1 MIYLRKIELPI
12 NEKYSAYPFH
22 LFGNRGFFNINFE
35 PITIFYGGNGSG
47 KSTLLNIIS
56 EKINSG
62 EKGKNSGKNVI
73 SRTSILNQSEYFKL
87 YLADCEYYL
96 NIPIPKNS
104 KFICSEDI
112 FRNILRVKGKNK
124 QRGDM
129 RVTNEKEYLKLKY
142 TNYSGFNGM
151 HEYEKLKN
159 TVDAKNL
166 SQTKYIKNRVKQD
179 DREYS
184 NGQTALKFFDEQLQE
199 GALYLLDE
207 PENSLSPKYQIE
219 LMKVILDLAKYFHC
233 QFIIATHSPFIL
245 SLEGA
250 LIYDLDAEFIGTKKW
265 YELENVKAYYNFFK
279 SHVEDFEE
287 TKPRER
293 IQIQY

>member
-22 LFGNRGFFNINFE
+22 IFGGRGFFSINFE

-47 KSTLLNIIS
+47 KSTLLNIIT
-56 EKINSG
+56 EKVNLG

-73 SRTSILNQSEYFKL
+73 KRTSILNKSEYFNL

-96 NIPIPKNS
+96 NIPIPSSS

-112 FRNILRVKGKNK
+112 FRSILKVKGKNK

-129 RVTNEKEYLKLKY
+129 RIVDEKEYYSLKY
-142 TNYSGFNGM
+142 TNYSGFGGL

-166 SQTKYIKNRVKQD
+166 SKTKYINNRVEQN

-184 NGQTALKFFDEQLQE
+184 NGQTALKFFDEELQE
-199 GALYLLDE
+199 GAVYLLDE
-207 PENSLSPKYQIE
+207 PENSLSPKYQLE

-233 QFIIATHSPFIL
+233 QFIITTHSPFIL
-245 SLEGA
+245 SHEGA
-250 LIYDLDAEFIGTKKW
+250 LIYDLDSDPIDSKKW
-265 YELENVKAYYNFFK
+265 YELENVKTYYNFFK
-279 SHVEDFEE
+279 DHKEDFEDS
-287 TKPRER
+287 KPRER
-293 IQIQY
+293 VKIEY

>member
-73 SRTSILNQSEYFKL
+73 NRTSILNQSEYFKL

-265 YELENVKAYYNFFK
+265 YELENVKTYYDFFK
-279 SHVEDFEE
+279 SHAEDFEE